1 MSLAMR
7 AARSQVAG
15 DPGFFGDIGKFVG
28 GVVKTVGGIAPGP
41 IGGVLEAVG
50 GGIQRISGGG
60 APSQVPAVRRGRT
73 AGGVRRTSFASGGRI
88 ARGAPA
94 PAPAQR
100 ALMAGPG
107 LACPSGFRPN
117 KSDYFLKSG
126 AFVAEG
132 TRCVRV
138 RRRNPLN
145 VRAADRAI
153 GRLESAKKA
162 ASRLN
167 RITVRPKKCP
177 K

>member
-7 AARSQVAG
+7 AARSQAAG

-41 IGGVLEAVG
+41 VGGLLTAVG
-50 GGIQRISGGG
+50 GGLQRISGGG
-60 APSQVPAVRRGRT
+60 APAQVPARVPVARG
-73 AGGVRRTSFASGGRI
+73 GGFSRFGPARGGRI
-88 ARGAPA
+88 SAAATPPA
-94 PAPAQR
+94 AQR

-117 KSDYFLKSG
+117 KSDYFLKG
-126 AFVAEG
+126 GGFVAAG

-167 RITVRPKKCP
+167 RISIRAKKCP